1 MFCIRMTHSSQDI
14 WIFWSEVGVANLL
27 HEKKVCLCTHTK
39 KRTNNKCDAFKIV
52 DIIKNIP
59 RPSDLISFK
68 GWNYVSKQLFDK
80 KKKKYSKKSP
90 KAVATSLHYQ
100 FKISKLTLT
109 DLGKKLGFYSLNY
122 RLGYFQIT

>member
-1 MFCIRMTHSSQDI
+1 MKRKFACVHIQ
-14 WIFWSEVGVANLL
+14 
-27 HEKKVCLCTHTK
+27 

-52 DIIKNIP
+52 DIIKSIP
-59 RPSDLISFK
+59 PPSDLISFK
-68 GWNYVSKQLFDK
+68 GWNYVLKQLFDK
-80 KKKKYSKKSP
+80 KEKKYSKKSP

-100 FKISKLTLT
+100 FKIFKLTLT